1 MAVKTYTKGS
11 ATQLSANFKST
22 EFDCHGSGC
31 CSQTQIDEQLVKYLQ
46 KIRDHFGKSV
56 NVSSGYRCATH
67 NKNVG
72 GATGSRHAKGQ
83 AADIYINGV
92 TPAEIAKYAE
102 SIGILGI
109 GLYETDADGHFVH
122 VDTRTTKSFWYGQAQ
137 AKRTTFGGVLITEET
152 PAAPVVDT
160 SKVNTS
166 AADPKVIWDYFKA
179 KGLNDFGIA
188 GLMGNLY
195 AESGFK
201 PCNLQNTYE
210 KSLNMTDATYT
221 AAVDSGA
228 YTNFVNDSA
237 GYGLA
242 QWTYW
247 SRKKA
252 MLEYHQK
259 AGKSIGDLTTQ
270 LGFLAYELTTNYST
284 SVWKVLKEATSV
296 LEASNAVLL
305 KFERPADQSVTAQ
318 NKRAEMGQKYY
329 DAYATKTP
337 VQEEAK
343 VEMPKESVN
352 GKMKYSSTNK
362 PLVCMQTNST
372 CYQGTRT
379 MDIKGVLWH
388 STGANNPN
396 LKRYIQPSDDAADRK
411 EWLKLLGENQYK
423 NDWNHTS
430 HQAGLNC
437 WIGKLADGTVTTVQT
452 MPWDYRPWGCGSGSK
467 GSCNNGWIQFEICED
482 GLTDKTYFEKVYKE
496 ACEITAYLCKLYNLN
511 PKGTVDYNGVKVPV
525 ILCHDDSHE
534 LGFGSNHGD
543 VNHWFPK
550 FGKSMSTVRD
560 DVAAL
565 LGNGTTE
572 TTQPKEPVTTTTTYY
587 RIRKT
592 WKDAAS
598 QKGAYTS
605 LANAKKHV
613 DELGAGWYVFDDSGN
628 VVYPE
633 VAENVTTSA
642 FKVGDTVRLME
653 GATYTNGGKIA
664 TWIFNSKLYVRDI
677 RKNGDIVFSTLKTG
691 DVTGV
696 VSPNYLVPY
705 NKTAATPKEITK
717 GDVVRLTKDA
727 VYSNGEKISS
737 WVFGKQLYVREAP
750 RANGDCVVSTVP
762 SGAITGVVNK
772 KYLVNV
778 ADAGL
783 YTVQVTASVLN
794 IREQPNTSSKIV
806 AQTKNGETHN
816 IFEVQN
822 MWGRT
827 TEGWMYLTYTKKI

>member
-109 GLYETDADGHFVH
+109 GLYETDTDGHFVH
-122 VDTRTTKSFWYGQAQ
+122 VDTRATKSFWYGQAQ

-152 PAAPVVDT
+152 PSAPVVDT

-228 YTNFVNDSA
+228 YTNFVKDSA

-247 SRKKA
+247 SRKQA

-259 AGKSIGDLTTQ
+259 AGKSIGDLETQ
-270 LGFLAYELTTNYST
+270 LGFLAHELATSYST
-284 SVWKVLKEATSV
+284 SVWKVLKEATSI

-305 KFERPADQSVTAQ
+305 KFERPADQSISVQ
-318 NKRAEMGQKYY
+318 NKRAEFGKKYY
-329 DAYATKTP
+329 DAYAAKEP
-337 VQEEAK
+337 AK
-343 VEMPKESVN
+343 VEEKIELPKESAN
-352 GKMKYSSTNK
+352 GKMKYSDSNK
-362 PLVCMQTNST
+362 PLICMQTNST
-372 CYQGTRT
+372 CYKGTRT

-396 LKRYIQPSDDAADRK
+396 LKRFVQPSDDASDRK
-411 EWLKLLGENQYK
+411 EWLELLGENKYK
-423 NDWNHTS
+423 NDWNHIS

-452 MPWDYRPWGCGSGSK
+452 MPWDFRPWGCGSGK
-467 GSCNNGWIQFEICED
+467 NGSCNNGWIQFEICED

-496 ACEITAYLCKLYNLN
+496 ACEITAYLCKLYNLD
-511 PKGTVDYNGVKVPV
+511 PKGTVDYNGKKVPV
-525 ILCHDDSHE
+525 ILCHADSYD
-534 LGFGSNHGD
+534 LGMGSNHGD
-543 VNHWFPK
+543 INHWFPK
-550 FGKSMSTVRD
+550 FGKSMATART

-565 LGNGTTE
+565 MGAGTVE
-572 TTQPKEPVTTTTTYY
+572 TPVQKPVETIYY
-587 RIRKT
+587 RIRKS
-592 WKDAAS
+592 WKDVAS

-605 LANAKKHV
+605 LINAKKHV
-613 DELGAGWYVFDDSGN
+613 DELGKGWYVFDENGIA
-628 VVYPE
+628 VYPKVDVE
-633 VAENVTTSA
+633 EEINLSN
-642 FKVGDTVRLME
+642 FKKGDTVKLLS
-653 GATYTNGGKIA
+653 GATYVDGKDIKA
-664 TWIFNSKLYVRDI
+664 WIFNVKLYVRDI
-677 RKNGDIVFSTLKTG
+677 RKNGDIVISTLKDG
-691 DVTGV
+691 DITGV
-696 VSPNYLVPY
+696 VSPHYLVAFDAPI
-705 NKTAATPKEITK
+705 AAQKEIKK
-717 GDVVRLTKDA
+717 GSEVRLTKDA
-727 VYSNGEKISS
+727 VYFNGDKISS
-737 WVFGKQLYVREAP
+737 WVFGKKLYVREEP

-772 KYLVNV
+772 KYLVDISEN
-778 ADAGL
+778 GL
-783 YTVQVTASVLN
+783 YTIQVTAGVLN
-794 IREQPNTSSKIV
+794 VREKPNTSSKIL
-806 AQTKNGETHN
+806 AQIKNGETYN
-816 IFEVQN
+816 IFEVEG

-827 TEGWMYLTYTKKI
+827 SLGWVYLTYTKKI